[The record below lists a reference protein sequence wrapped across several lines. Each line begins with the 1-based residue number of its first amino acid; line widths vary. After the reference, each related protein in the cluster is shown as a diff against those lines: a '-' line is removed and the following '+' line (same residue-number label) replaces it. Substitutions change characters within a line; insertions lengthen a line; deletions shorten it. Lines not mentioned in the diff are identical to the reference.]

1 MNTKIFSPRFLL
13 LCGMIAAAAFTRL
26 IPHLP
31 NFTAIGAMALFG
43 GAYFANK
50 KLAFAVPLIAM
61 FLTDL
66 ILGYHST
73 IIAVYISFA
82 LMVVIGMMIKRK
94 NIRSIAA
101 ASLAAAI
108 LFFLITNFAFW
119 TTGALYPLTWT
130 GLMTCYTAALPFF
143 GYNLVGN
150 LFYAGVMF
158 GLFELARA
166 KYPVLSG
173 VEQKA

>member
-1 MNTKIFSPRFLL
+1 MNSKLISPRLL
-13 LCGMIAAAAFTRL
+13 VLCAMIAAAAFTRL

-31 NFTAIGAMALFG
+31 NFTAVGAMALFG

-61 FLTDL
+61 FATDL
-66 ILGYHST
+66 ILGFHST
-73 IIAVYISFA
+73 IISVYVAFA
-82 LMVVIGMMIKRK
+82 LMVVVGMTMIQKK
-94 NIRSIAA
+94 KASNIVL
-101 ASLAAAI
+101 ASLTAAV

-119 TTGALYPLTWT
+119 MTDVLYPMTGA
-130 GLMTCYTAALPFF
+130 GLAACYTAALPFF

-158 GLFELARA
+158 GLFELAKVKFPQLA
-166 KYPVLSG
+166 PVQS
-173 VEQKA
+173 

>member
-1 MNTKIFSPRFLL
+1 MNSKLLSPRFLI
-13 LCGMIAAAAFTRL
+13 LCAMIAAAAFTRL

-61 FLTDL
+61 LLTDL
-66 ILGYHST
+66 VLGFHST
-73 IIAVYISFA
+73 ILSVYFAFA
-82 LMVVIGMMIKRK
+82 LMVVIGITMIQKK
-94 NIRSIAA
+94 KVSNIVI
-101 ASLAAAI
+101 ASLTAAV

-119 TTGALYPLTWT
+119 MTDVLYPMTAA
-130 GLMTCYTAALPFF
+130 GLAECYIAALPFF
-143 GYNLVGN
+143 GYNLAGN

-158 GLFELARA
+158 GLFEFAKMKFPQLA
-166 KYPVLSG
+166 PVQS
-173 VEQKA
+173 